1 MYFILR
7 YTVSILYGIYSL
19 KSPKLGEWN
28 RESRVQQK
36 EVSIVMVGKLLVKIC
51 PSGPVLGNIP
61 RQECGQF
68 ISLTSLLR

>member
-36 EVSIVMVGKLLVKIC
+36 EVSIAMV
-51 PSGPVLGNIP
+51 GNIP
-61 RQECGQF
+61 G
-68 ISLTSLLR
+68 

>member
-1 MYFILR
+1 MEQ
-7 YTVSILYGIYSL
+7 G
-19 KSPKLGEWN
+19 
-28 RESRVQQK
+28 VQSAAERSKYCHGRQHPWIDVLTFMGQNT
-36 EVSIVMVGKLLVKIC
+36 ELKLLVKIC